1 VCISPGSKSTS
12 RERSS
17 HGKPRHY
24 LRKPG
29 HKAIALPGL
38 PYSTE
43 FMDAYQAALTNAM
56 PVEIGAKRSA
66 PGTVAEAV
74 ARYLASAAFVE
85 LATTTQKLRRPI
97 LERFRSE
104 HGHRPMR
111 AMREE
116 HDAKIISRL
125 RPYAQ
130 RNMLKTLR
138 SLMAFSL
145 AEGLV
150 DVDPTA
156 TVKLKPAKDT
166 GGFQTWPIHCI
177 EQYRAHHKLGTTA
190 RLALEL
196 LLATMQRRADIVR
209 LGRQHMRN
217 GILSLQLGKTG
228 MQVDIPA
235 RAGGGDRRNA
245 AGSFDLP
252 NDGVRQAS
260 LAAGL
265 LLLVR
270 RTLQGGRYTEGV
282 CRPWTTQGWRG
293 AACRAWMH
301 RPRNHGVGRLDNIEG
316 GGAVH
321 EGSESKMARTKGSRQ
336 AQNRNRIG

>member
-1 VCISPGSKSTS
+1 
-12 RERSS
+12 R

-43 FMDAYQAALTNAM
+43 FMDTYQAALTNAM

-66 PGTVAEAV
+66 PGRVAEAV

-111 AMREE
+111 TMREE
-116 HDAKIISRL
+116 HAAKIISRL

-156 TVKLKPAKDT
+156 TIKLKPAKDT
-166 GGFQTWPIHCI
+166 GCFQTWPIHCI
-177 EQYRAHHKLGTTA
+177 KQYRAHHKLGTTA

-209 LGRQHMRN
+209 LGRQHIRN
-217 GILSLQLGKTG
+217 GILSLQQGKTG

-235 RAGGGDRRNA
+235 
-245 AGSFDLP
+245 LP
-252 NDGVRQAS
+252 E
-260 LAAGL
+260 LAAAIDAMPQAHLTFLTTEFGKPLSPPGFSYWFAERCKEAGIPKGFAAHGL
-265 LLLVR
+265 RKAGAARLAEHGCTDHEIMAWGGWT
-270 RTLQGGRYTEGV
+270 TLKEVVRYTK
-282 CRPWTTQGWRG
+282 
-293 AACRAWMH
+293 AANRKWLALRAADKL
-301 RPRNHGVGRLDNIEG
+301 RTGTELANLEARLANQ
-316 GGAVH
+316 
-321 EGSESKMARTKGSRQ
+321 SEKS
-336 AQNRNRIG
+336 